1 MTHAAQ
7 PPVGLDELESL
18 MHRAWLAPERESL
31 DGWVMRSAGSVTQRA
46 NSVWPSSAPP
56 DLDAALGAAAAWYAS
71 RRQPVTFQLTDRPE
85 NAALDGLLDRQGYSR
100 QSETVI
106 MTAVG
111 PGPVQRAAGHG
122 TVPTAAGPGTVPTA
136 AGPGTVPTAAG
147 PGTGAGRGAKIR
159 LSGHPSEEWLDLW
172 WRVDGRGGAAERDIA
187 RSILLGTPSVYAS
200 AVDGAG
206 AVLGTGRLS
215 VLDCWGGV
223 YCMAVH
229 PEFRRQGLATAV
241 LGSLM
246 EAGRRAGA
254 SRFWLMVAE
263 ANVGARGLYERAGFA
278 EWGRYHYRQA
288 PLRRASSAGGPRRR
302 GSGMAPK
309 PATMRAGLDRDPLPR
324 RKR

>member
-1 MTHAAQ
+1 M
-7 PPVGLDELESL
+7 D
-18 MHRAWLAPERESL
+18 RAWLAPERESL
-31 DGWVMRSAGSVTQRA
+31 DGWILRSAGSVTQRA
-46 NSVWPSSAPP
+46 NSVWPAAAAP
-56 DLDAALGAAAAWYAS
+56 DLDAALGAAAAWYAY
-71 RRQPVTFQLTDRPE
+71 RRQPVIFQLTDRPE
-85 NAALDGLLDRQGYSR
+85 NRALCQLLDRHGYSR
-100 QSETVI
+100 QSETLI
-106 MTAVG
+106 M
-111 PGPVQRAAGHG
+111 
-122 TVPTAAGPGTVPTA
+122 TAAGPGTAPSA
-136 AGPGTVPTAAG
+136 AGAPHASSTSAATA
-147 PGTGAGRGAKIR
+147 PRRVDIR

-200 AVDGAG
+200 AVDGTG

-254 SRFWLMVAE
+254 SRFWLMAAE
-263 ANVGARGLYERAGFA
+263 ANAGARGLYERAGFA

-288 PLRRASSAGGPRRR
+288 PLRRASSGC
-302 GSGMAPK
+302 
-309 PATMRAGLDRDPLPR
+309 
-324 RKR
+324 

>member
-18 MHRAWLAPERESL
+18 MDRAWLAPERESL
-31 DGWVMRSAGSVTQRA
+31 DGWILRSAGSVTQRA
-46 NSVWPSSAPP
+46 NSVWPAAAARE
-56 DLDAALGAAAAWYAS
+56 LDAALGGAAAWYAC
-71 RRQPVTFQLTDRPE
+71 RRQPVVFQLTDRPE
-85 NAALDGLLDRQGYSR
+85 NRALCQLLDRHGYSR

-106 MTAVG
+106 MTA
-111 PGPVQRAAGHG
+111 
-122 TVPTAAGPGTVPTA
+122 AGPGTVPTA
-136 AGPGTVPTAAG
+136 AGMGTVPTAARA
-147 PGTGAGRGAKIR
+147 PHASSTSAATAPRRVEIR
-159 LSGHPSEEWLDLW
+159 MADSPSEEWLDLW

-200 AVDGAG
+200 AVDGTG

-254 SRFWLMVAE
+254 SRFWLMAAE
-263 ANVGARGLYERAGFA
+263 ANAGARGLYERAGFA

-288 PLRRASSAGGPRRR
+288 PLRRASSGC
-302 GSGMAPK
+302 
-309 PATMRAGLDRDPLPR
+309 
-324 RKR
+324 